1 MKRRLICV
9 EIVRNKEWYCFF
21 KRWKP
26 ECIFSVLAS
35 GPINLKNPLE
45 LPMGRQIISNKH
57 FNYTWFRL
65 LIFLIFWRVAKPKN
79 AAEGFLMLLLWI
91 YVIIEALAAAV
102 FQLQL
107 NQMHWEMNAGVAA
120 PGLLAGLGQRYEW
133 CKRGPSCNTHTH
145 TRPSRVKKGRII
157 VQTNK
162 CVNNQSTMWTKD
174 APTEKKL
181 ARNQGRPK
189 NDGGR
194 TIRQPNRKRTLPGM
208 WSPTAGGETGIIPQG
223 MFTWKQIRQ
232 RYRRRV
238 SFRRRNNPMLNL
250 RQGPP

>member
-1 MKRRLICV
+1 MKRRLFRV

-26 ECIFSVLAS
+26 ECIFLALAS

-107 NQMHWEMNAGVAA
+107 NQMHWEMNAGVGA
-120 PGLLAGLGQRYEW
+120 PGLLAGLGTALRAVQARTQLQH
-133 CKRGPSCNTHTH
+133 THTH
-145 TRPSRVKKGRII
+145 KTEPSKKR
-157 VQTNK
+157 TNN
-162 CVNNQSTMWTKD
+162 CANNQSTMWTKD
-174 APTEKKL
+174 APTEEKL
-181 ARNQGRPK
+181 AKHQGRPK

-194 TIRQPNRKRTLPGM
+194 TMRQPNRKRTLPGM

-232 RYRRRV
+232 RHRRRD
-238 SFRRRNNPMLNL
+238 SFWRRNNPMLNL